1 MTDGTRRRV
10 NVAAVLAGAR
20 IMRIGM
26 FDPCLL
32 ASGALCRML
41 PGWTCPGGPILSALY
56 RRTTRPAPKVAAF
69 LGFAAAAVAD
79 FNPEA
84 VTLPPPRR

>member
-10 NVAAVLAGAR
+10 KVAAVLAGAG

-26 FDPCLL
+26 FDPSLL
-32 ASGALCRML
+32 ASGALCRVL
-41 PGWTCPGGPILSALY
+41 PGWTCPGGPILFTLY

-69 LGFAAAAVAD
+69 LAFAAAAVAD
-79 FNPEA
+79 FDPEG
-84 VTLPPPRR
+84 VTLTPARR